1 MSKCVVLFPGQGA
14 YVPGALCALAEAEPV
29 VGEVLAAVDR
39 AAVGVGREPVSRLL
53 LDPGAPAL
61 GELVDRAPQDLHLAI
76 FASELA
82 LFRLLT
88 ERLGVRPDVLLG
100 HSFGELVALVAAGA
114 HDLEQG
120 VALVAARDEAFAA
133 CPPRAGGMVAL
144 EVSAGRAGHLLA
156 ALAEGEVCV
165 AADNGPR
172 QCVVSGPQEA
182 LRRVRKAAEAVG
194 IPATELRVPY
204 PFHSHGLAGVAHEFA
219 VRAGELT
226 PRPLRHRLYSAI
238 LGRYFADDAH
248 STLAAG
254 HLVRPTRF
262 ADAVRA
268 LHAEGAEV
276 FVECGAKGVL
286 SDLVTGIVPGVR
298 AVAPLRRRVG
308 AREFVAALGE
318 LVAEGAAPGG
328 AGLWK
333 AASAGTVPQ
342 EAAAA
347 GPVPGAVPARPVPGA
362 ASGGA
367 VRAKTATPGP
377 MLGVVPG
384 GSVPARP
391 VSPGAA
397 SAGAAP
403 TETAAVGPAQGGP
416 VSDAAAPGGA
426 VSRGAALRPRAVSA
440 VGDSRPGSPAGPASL
455 PGHAE
460 LVGVLRDL
468 YSRALGYPPDVLTP
482 GADLEAD
489 LGIDSIK
496 QVELFSRALERY
508 GRRLPPGGSRLTSYT
523 TLDDLAALLRDLPT
537 AAGR

>member
-1 MSKCVVLFPGQGA
+1 MSLCIVLFPGQGA
-14 YVPGALCALAEAEPV
+14 YVPGALSALAEAEPV
-29 VGEVLAAVDR
+29 VGEVLAEVDR
-39 AAVGVGREPVSRLL
+39 AAAGLGHRPVSRLL
-53 LDPGAPAL
+53 VDTGAPTL
-61 GELVDRAPQDLHLAI
+61 GELVASAPQDLHLAI
-76 FASELA
+76 FASEMA

-114 HDLEQG
+114 HDLEHG

-133 CPPRAGGMVAL
+133 CPPEAGGMVAL

-172 QCVVSGPQEA
+172 QCVVSGPKEA
-182 LRRVRKAAEAVG
+182 VGRVRKAAEAVG
-194 IPATELRVPY
+194 ISATELRVPY

-219 VRAGELT
+219 VRAGELA
-226 PRPLRHRLYSAI
+226 PRPLRYRLYSAI
-238 LGRYFADDAH
+238 LGRYFGDDAH
-248 STLAAG
+248 AALVAG

-308 AREFVAALGE
+308 VREFVGALGGLVSGGGVVGEAAL
-318 LVAEGAAPGG
+318 EGVAPGG
-328 AGLWK
+328 VVPKQPALRGAGP
-333 AASAGTVPQ
+333 APSGPASERVAPERSVSSEPVSEGVAPDGSVLKQ
-342 EAAAA
+342 PAPSRPSPEAAAPRDA
-347 GPVPGAVPARPVPGA
+347 ASRQPQTVVPARDSQPEPP
-362 ASGGA
+362 
-367 VRAKTATPGP
+367 ATP
-377 MLGVVPG
+377 
-384 GSVPARP
+384 
-391 VSPGAA
+391 
-397 SAGAAP
+397 
-403 TETAAVGPAQGGP
+403 T
-416 VSDAAAPGGA
+416 
-426 VSRGAALRPRAVSA
+426 
-440 VGDSRPGSPAGPASL
+440 SL
-455 PGHAE
+455 PGHPE
-460 LVGVLRDL
+460 LVRVLRDL
-468 YSRALGYPPDVLTP
+468 YAQALGYPPDVLTP

-496 QVELFSRALERY
+496 QVELFSQALERY
-508 GRRLPPGGSRLTSYT
+508 GRRLPPDGSRLTSYT
-523 TLDDLAALLRDLPT
+523 TLDDLATLLLDLPT

>member
-14 YVPGALCALAEAEPV
+14 YVPGALCALAESEPV

-76 FASELA
+76 FASEMA

-172 QCVVSGPQEA
+172 QCVVSGPEEA

-219 VRAGELT
+219 VRAGELA

-286 SDLVTGIVPGVR
+286 SDLVTGIAPGVR

-318 LVAEGAAPGG
+318 LVAEGAASG
-328 AGLWK
+328 
-333 AASAGTVPQ
+333 GTV
-342 EAAAA
+342 
-347 GPVPGAVPARPVPGA
+347 
-362 ASGGA
+362 
-367 VRAKTATPGP
+367 
-377 MLGVVPG
+377 
-384 GSVPARP
+384 
-391 VSPGAA
+391 
-397 SAGAAP
+397 P
-403 TETAAVGPAQGGP
+403 TETATTGP
-416 VSDAAAPGGA
+416 VPDAAAPGGA
-426 VSRGAALRPRAVSA
+426 VSGKAALRPSTASPVS
-440 VGDSRPGSPAGPASL
+440 DSRSHPGAPDDPASL
-455 PGHAE
+455 PGHTE

-468 YSRALGYPPDVLTP
+468 YARALGYPPDVLTP

-523 TLDDLAALLRDLPT
+523 TLDDLATLLRDLPT

>member
-1 MSKCVVLFPGQGA
+1 MSLCVVLFPGQGA
-14 YVPGALCALAEAEPV
+14 YVPGALSALAEAEPV
-29 VGEVLAAVDR
+29 VGEVLAEVDR
-39 AAVGVGREPVSRLL
+39 AAAGLGHRPVSRLL
-53 LDPGAPAL
+53 VDTGAPTL
-61 GELVDRAPQDLHLAI
+61 GELVASAPQDLHLAI
-76 FASELA
+76 FASEMA

-114 HDLEQG
+114 HGLEHG

-133 CPPRAGGMVAL
+133 CPPEAGGMVAL

-172 QCVVSGPQEA
+172 QCVVSGPKEA
-182 LRRVRKAAEAVG
+182 LGRVRKAAEAVG

-219 VRAGELT
+219 VRAGELA
-226 PRPLRHRLYSAI
+226 PRPLRYRLYSAI
-238 LGRYFADDAH
+238 LGRYFGDDAH
-248 STLAAG
+248 AALVAG

-308 AREFVAALGE
+308 AREFVGALGG
-318 LVAEGAAPGG
+318 LV
-328 AGLWK
+328 
-333 AASAGTVPQ
+333 
-342 EAAAA
+342 
-347 GPVPGAVPARPVPGA
+347 
-362 ASGGA
+362 
-367 VRAKTATPGP
+367 
-377 MLGVVPG
+377 
-384 GSVPARP
+384 
-391 VSPGAA
+391 
-397 SAGAAP
+397 
-403 TETAAVGPAQGGP
+403 
-416 VSDAAAPGGA
+416 PGGA
-426 VSRGAALRPRAVSA
+426 VSGEAALEGVAPGGLMPKQPALRGPVSEGVAPERSVPTQPAPSEPAPEGMAPDGSVPKQPAPSKPTPEAAAPRDAASRPPRAVVPA
-440 VGDSRPGSPAGPASL
+440 RDPRPEPPAAPTTL

-468 YSRALGYPPDVLTP
+468 YAQALGYPPDVLTP

-496 QVELFSRALERY
+496 QVELFSQALERY
-508 GRRLPPGGSRLTSYT
+508 GRRLPPDGSRLTSYT
-523 TLDDLAALLRDLPT
+523 TLDDLATLLLDLPT